1 MKTGKFLLS
10 QFKLLQGVVLVILLS
25 SLMPAKA
32 QVNYADSLALVE
44 FYNST
49 NGSGWS
55 SSDNWLTGAV
65 SSWEGVTVTN
75 GRVTSL
81 FLPFKNLTGTL
92 PYHIG
97 FLQKL
102 TFFGIPGNAVGGQI
116 PAAIIFLNNLETLDL
131 SDNQFMGGIPPL
143 LGLNL
148 KLQSVNLGRNDLSG
162 QIPASIALLQKLTFL
177 DLSGNALTGQVPPA
191 LGLLTKVE
199 RLYLYDNQLT
209 GPIPTSI
216 GFQKRV
222 VEINLSGNRL
232 SGSIPSSVGDLDSLV
247 RFNVSNNDLTGN
259 VPASV
264 TSLPQLFQL
273 DISGNELSGLPNL
286 TTIST
291 LGQLRVRDNRFT
303 FEDLEPNKPKL
314 PSASFYIPQDSVGTV
329 ETITLCTGDTLV
341 LTADFTGSLQ
351 NNRYQWRSADGTFV
365 APLSANPVLTIPNV
379 QPTDSKTYLA
389 RCSNTVVT
397 GLNIIRRPVQVT
409 VTGCSAAPAFTGETS
424 VYPTSFDNQATVKIT
439 TAQDEDLELVI
450 LSDDGHVEE
459 TILGLKTNQEV
470 KIGERLKGGMYYL
483 QTAYGDKKEV
493 RRIIKK

>member
-10 QFKLLQGVVLVILLS
+10 KLKLLRLAVLVSMLG

-55 SSDNWLTGAV
+55 SSDNWLTGPV
-65 SSWEGVTVTN
+65 SSWEGVTVTS

-81 FLPFKNLTGTL
+81 YLPFKNVTGTL

-102 TFFGIPGNAVGGQI
+102 TFFGLPGNAVGGQI

-131 SDNQFMGGIPPL
+131 SDNQFTGGIPPL

-162 QIPASIALLQKLTFL
+162 NIPASIALLQKITFL
-177 DLSGNALTGQVPPA
+177 DLSGNALTGQIPPA
-191 LGLLTKVE
+191 LGFLNKIE

-209 GPIPTSI
+209 GSIPNSI
-216 GFQKRV
+216 GLQRRV
-222 VEINLSGNRL
+222 VEINLSGNKL
-232 SGSIPSSVGDLDSLV
+232 SGPIPSSLGDLDSLV

-259 VPASV
+259 VPATV
-264 TSLPQLFQL
+264 TSLPQLFQF

-286 TTIST
+286 TTIAT

-329 ETITLCTGDTLV
+329 QTVTLCAGDTLR
-341 LTADFTGSLQ
+341 LTADFTGSLP
-351 NNRYQWRSADGTFV
+351 NNRYQWRSTDGTFV
-365 APLSANPVLTIPNV
+365 GPISADPVLVIPNV
-379 QPTDSKTYLA
+379 QPSNSKTYFT

-397 GLNIIRRPVQVT
+397 ALNIIRRPVQVT
-409 VTGCSAAPAFTGETS
+409 VTGCSSAVPFESEAS
-424 VYPTSFDNQATVKIT
+424 VYPTSFENQATVKIT
-439 TAQDEDLELVI
+439 TAQDEDLDLVI
-450 LSDDGHVEE
+450 LNNAGHVEE
-459 TILGLKTNQEV
+459 NINGLKTNQEV
-470 KIGERLKGGMYYL
+470 KIGEHLKRGMYYL
-483 QTAYGDKKEV
+483 QTTYGGKKEV

>member
-1 MKTGKFLLS
+1 MKTGK
-10 QFKLLQGVVLVILLS
+10 ILLS
-25 SLMPAKA
+25 KLKLLRMAVLVSLLGSLMPAKA

-81 FLPFKNLTGTL
+81 FLPFKNLTGIL

-102 TFFGIPGNAVGGQI
+102 AFFGIPGNAVGGQI
-116 PAAIIFLNNLETLDL
+116 PSAIIFLNNLETLDL
-131 SDNQFMGGIPPL
+131 SDNQFTGGIPPL

-148 KLQSVNLGRNDLSG
+148 KLQSVNLGRNNLSG
-162 QIPASIALLQKLTFL
+162 QIPASVALLQKLTFL
-177 DLSGNALTGQVPPA
+177 DLSGNALTGQIPQA
-191 LGLLTKVE
+191 LGLLKKVE

-209 GPIPTSI
+209 GSIPNTI
-216 GFQKRV
+216 GFQHRV
-222 VEINLSGNRL
+222 IEINLSGNKL

-247 RFNVSNNDLTGN
+247 RFNVANNDLTGN
-259 VPASV
+259 VPATI
-264 TSLPQLFQL
+264 TSLPQLFQF
-273 DISGNELSGLPNL
+273 DVSGNELSGLPNL
-286 TTIST
+286 TTIAT

-314 PSASFYIPQDSVGTV
+314 PSASFYIPQDSVGAV
-329 ETITLCTGDTLV
+329 ETITLCTGDTLM
-341 LTADFTGSLQ
+341 LTADFTGSLP
-351 NNRYQWRSADGTFV
+351 NNRYQWRSTDGTFV
-365 APLSANPVLTIPNV
+365 APISANPVLTIPNV
-379 QPTDSKTYLA
+379 QPSDSKTYFT

-409 VTGCSAAPAFTGETS
+409 VTGCSVTSSFAGEAS
-424 VYPTSFDNQATVKIT
+424 VYPTSFENQATVKIT
-439 TAQDEDLELVI
+439 TAQDEELELVI
-450 LSDDGHVEE
+450 LNDGGHVEE
-459 TILGLKTNQEV
+459 TIQGLKTNQEV
-470 KIGERLKGGMYYL
+470 KIGEHLKGGMYYL
-483 QTAYGDKKEV
+483 QTTHGGKKEV